1 MMNFIRQRLK
11 FLMWFVAIFFVGG
24 LFFVGGRTIGLN
36 WFVNVMPVGMLA
48 AMPGCA
54 RSAGIIMKVGSYNVK
69 RDEILRVR
77 ENIISTLR
85 QQYKDNFD
93 TYARNIDFN
102 QQAQE
107 SVTRYALLLQ
117 EANKRKIYISKTE
130 LQKGI
135 REFPYYMPEE
145 TLARVNPVPY
155 YMYSRMQGGKFNA
168 NIFNFLLAREGKIT
182 PEEFSKE
189 VENGLRI
196 ARLKTTLY
204 EAAMITNLE
213 LQQEYRKQNEK
224 VRIRYVEFPY
234 RDFADDV
241 QVDDAELSDFF
252 QKNILDYK
260 SDDKV
265 NIQFIKIDP
274 KEFESSITI
283 PEEEIAS
290 YYNAH
295 KEEEY
300 FEPEKV
306 DAIHILVSVDPGAS
320 AEDKAKAKA
329 YAEKILEEARKPEA
343 DFSDLADTY
352 NKEPFKVSYEDLGLF
367 ERGRMVRSYGETFE
381 QTAFDLEPGKV
392 SDVIATSSGYH
403 IVKVE
408 DKKDS
413 QIKPLGLVR
422 GEIARALKEN
432 EANVQA
438 RQKAED
444 IQYTIMSEEELQ
456 AAIDANPELNLKVQQ
471 TGFFAKD
478 EFIPQIGS
486 SFTYRSVAEEAFNL
500 KVGEISSLVEVK
512 SYGDRILGYFIFKLI
527 DQKPGGIPTLEDVRS
542 DLVKDLKEEKAR
554 AMAMQKAQKTIT
566 PRDPG
571 VDLDKI
577 AQENELKVDESEPFS
592 LSERG
597 YIRGKSG
604 SVNSKAAM
612 FNAFSMEVGQIAGP
626 FEGPNSAYIIQ
637 LLEREKFQE
646 DQEEMS
652 KLRTQLLREKQQK
665 IYDTWYQEIR
675 QQAKVKSFIPEIS

>member
-1 MMNFIRQRLK
+1 MMNFIRQKLK

-24 LFFVGGRTIGLN
+24 LFFVGGRSVGLN
-36 WFVNVMPVGMLA
+36 WLVNVMPVGMLA

-54 RSAGIIMKVGSYNVK
+54 RSAGIIMKVGNYNVK

-77 ENIISTLR
+77 ENTIAAFR

-102 QQAQE
+102 QRAQE

-130 LQKGI
+130 VQKGI

-155 YMYSRMQGGKFNA
+155 YMYSRMQDGKFNA

-204 EAAMITNLE
+204 EAAMVTDLE

-224 VRIRYVEFPY
+224 VKIKYVEFPY
-234 RDFADDV
+234 RDFTDDV
-241 QVDDAELSDFF
+241 QFDDAELNQFF

-260 SDDKV
+260 SNDKV
-265 NIQFIKIDP
+265 NIEFVKIDP
-274 KEFESSITI
+274 KEFENRITI

-295 KEEEY
+295 KEEDY
-300 FEPEKV
+300 LEPEKV
-306 DAIHILVSVDPGAS
+306 DAIHILVSIDPDAS
-320 AEDKAKAKA
+320 SEDKTKAKA
-329 YAEKILEEARKPEA
+329 YADEILEEAKKPGA
-343 DFSDLADTY
+343 DFSALADIY
-352 NKEPFKVSYEDLGLF
+352 NKDPFTVKYEDLGLF
-367 ERGRMVRSYGETFE
+367 ERGKMVRSYGETFE
-381 QTAFDLEPGKV
+381 QKAFDLELGTV
-392 SDVIATSSGYH
+392 SDVIETSSGYH
-403 IVKVE
+403 IMKVE
-408 DKKDS
+408 DKKPS

-422 GEIARALKEN
+422 NEIARMLKEN
-432 EANVQA
+432 EASVQA

-456 AAIDANPELNLKVQQ
+456 AAVDANPDLNLKIQK
-471 TGFFAKD
+471 TGLFAKD
-478 EFIPQIGS
+478 EFIPQIGL

-500 KVGEISSLVEVK
+500 EVGEISSLVEVK

-527 DQKPGGIPTLEDVRS
+527 DQKPGGIPKLEDVKS
-542 DLVKDLKEEKAR
+542 NVIKNLKEEKAR
-554 AMAMQKAQKTIT
+554 TLAMQEAVKVVSSRESSA
-566 PRDPG
+566 
-571 VDLDKI
+571 DLDKI
-577 AQENELKVDESEPFS
+577 AQENELKVGESEPFS

-597 YIRGKSG
+597 YIRGKPG
-604 SVNSKAAM
+604 SVNSKDAM
-612 FNAFSMEVGQIAGP
+612 FNAFSMEVGQIEGP
-626 FEGPNSAYIIQ
+626 FEGASSAYIIQ
-637 LLEREKFQE
+637 LTERDKFEE

-652 KLRTQLLREKQQK
+652 KLRTQLLREKQQR
-665 IYDTWYQEIR
+665 IYDTWYQKIR
-675 QQAKVKSFIPEIS
+675 QQARIQSFIPETS

>member
-24 LFFVGGRTIGLN
+24 LFFVGGRSVGLN
-36 WFVNVMPVGMLA
+36 WLVNVMPVGMLA

-77 ENIISTLR
+77 ENTIATLR
-85 QQYKDNFD
+85 RQYKDNFD

-102 QQAQE
+102 QQAEE

-145 TLARVNPVPY
+145 TLSRVNPVPY

-196 ARLKTTLY
+196 ARLKATLY
-204 EAAMITNLE
+204 EAAMVTDLE
-213 LQQEYRKQNEK
+213 LQQEYKKQNEK
-224 VRIRYVEFPY
+224 VKINYVEFPY
-234 RDFADDV
+234 KDFTDDV
-241 QVDDAELSDFF
+241 QVGEAELSDFF

-265 NIQFIKIDP
+265 NIEFIKIDP

-283 PEEEIAS
+283 PEEEVAS
-290 YYNAH
+290 FYNAH
-295 KEEEY
+295 KEEDY

-320 AEDKAKAKA
+320 SEDKAKAKA
-329 YAEKILEEARKPEA
+329 YAEGILEEAKKPGA
-343 DFSDLADTY
+343 DFSALADIY
-352 NKEPFKVSYEDLGLF
+352 NKDPFKVKYEDLGLF
-367 ERGRMVRSYGETFE
+367 ERGKMVRSYGETFE
-381 QTAFDLEPGKV
+381 QTAFDLEPGKI
-392 SDVIATSSGYH
+392 SDVIETSSGYH
-403 IVKVE
+403 IIKVE
-408 DKKDS
+408 DKKPS
-413 QIKPLGLVR
+413 QIKPLALVR
-422 GEIARALKEN
+422 DEIARTLKEN

-456 AAIDANPELNLKVQQ
+456 AAVDANPDLNLKVQQ

-478 EFIPQIGS
+478 EFIPRIGS
-486 SFTYRSVAEEAFNL
+486 SFTYRSVAEEAFKLN
-500 KVGEISSLVEVK
+500 VGEISSLVEVK

-527 DQKPGGIPTLEDVRS
+527 DQKPGGIPKLEDVRS
-542 DLVKDLKEEKAR
+542 NVVKDLKEEKAGEL
-554 AMAMQKAQKTIT
+554 AMQKAEKMIASG
-566 PRDPG
+566 DPST
-571 VDLDKI
+571 DLDKI
-577 AQENELKVDESEPFS
+577 AQANELKVDESEPFS

-604 SVNSKAAM
+604 SVNSKDAM
-612 FNAFSMEVGQIAGP
+612 FSAFSMEVGQIAGP

-637 LLEREKFQE
+637 LIEREKFEE

-665 IYDTWYQEIR
+665 IYDTWYQKIK
-675 QQAKVKSFIPEIS
+675 QQAKIQSFIPETS

>member
-1 MMNFIRQRLK
+1 MMNFIRQKLK
-11 FLMWFVAIFFVGG
+11 FLMWVVAIS
-24 LFFVGGRTIGLN
+24 FVGGRSFGIN
-36 WFVNVMPVGMLA
+36 WLVNIMPIGMLT

-54 RSAGIIMKVGSYNVK
+54 RSAGIIMKVGNYNVK
-69 RDEILRVR
+69 RDEIIRVR
-77 ENIISTLR
+77 ENTIATLR
-85 QQYKDNFD
+85 RQYKDNFD

-102 QQAQE
+102 QQAEE
-107 SVTRYALLLQ
+107 SITRYALLLQ
-117 EANKRKIYISKTE
+117 EASKRKIYISRTE

-145 TLARVNPVPY
+145 TLSRVNPFPY
-155 YMYSRMQGGKFNA
+155 YMYSRTQDGKFNA
-168 NIFNFLLAREGKIT
+168 GIFNLLLAREGKIT

-204 EAAMITNLE
+204 EAALVTHLE

-224 VRIRYVEFPY
+224 VKIKYVEFPY
-234 RDFADDV
+234 KDFTGNA
-241 QVDDAELSDFF
+241 QVDDAELSNFF

-274 KEFESSITI
+274 KEFENKITV

-290 YYNAH
+290 FYNAH
-295 KEEEY
+295 KEEDY

-329 YAEKILEEARKPEA
+329 YAEEILVEARKPGA
-343 DFSDLADTY
+343 DFSALADIY
-352 NKEPFKVSYEDLGLF
+352 NKESLEVKYEDLGLF
-367 ERGRMVRSYGETFE
+367 ERGRLVRSYGETFE
-381 QTAFDLEPGKV
+381 QTAFDLEPEKV
-392 SDVIATSSGYH
+392 SDVIETSSGYH
-403 IVKVE
+403 IIKVE
-408 DKKDS
+408 DKKPS
-413 QIKPLGLVR
+413 QTKPLDLVR
-422 GEIARALKEN
+422 DEIARTLKEN

-438 RQKAED
+438 RQKAEN

-456 AAIDANPELNLKVQQ
+456 AAIDANPDLNLAVQE

-478 EFIPQIGS
+478 DFIPRIGS
-486 SFTYRSVAEEAFNL
+486 SFTYRSVAEEAFEL

-527 DQKPGGIPTLEDVRS
+527 DQEPGGIPQLEDVRS
-542 DLVKDLKEEKAR
+542 NVVKDLKEEKAR
-554 AMAMQKAQKTIT
+554 ALAMQEAKKVISSREHNA
-566 PRDPG
+566 
-571 VDLDKI
+571 DLDKI
-577 AQENELKVDESEPFS
+577 AQGTELKVGESEPFS

-597 YIRGKSG
+597 YIRGESG
-604 SVNSKAAM
+604 SVNSKNAM
-612 FNAFSMEVGQIAGP
+612 FNAFSMELGQIAGP

-637 LLEREKFQE
+637 LTEREKFEE
-646 DQEEMS
+646 DQEEMN
-652 KLRTQLLREKQQK
+652 KLRTQLLREKQQR
-665 IYDTWYQEIR
+665 IYDTWYQKIR
-675 QQAKVKSFIPEIS
+675 QQATVRSFIPETS